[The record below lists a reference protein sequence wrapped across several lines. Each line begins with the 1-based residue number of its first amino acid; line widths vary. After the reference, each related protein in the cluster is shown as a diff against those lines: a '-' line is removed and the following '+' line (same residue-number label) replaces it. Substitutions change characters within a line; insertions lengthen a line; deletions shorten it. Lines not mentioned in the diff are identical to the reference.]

1 MDNPGKIFT
10 ITQNVDGLSLRAGHP
25 VSNLVEVHG
34 DLWTLKCER
43 GGRCGYSEKNLND
56 PVVPA
61 LEVADE
67 FPDDE
72 EVSRIPKG
80 ELPHCPR
87 CNSLL
92 RPGVVF
98 FNEQLP
104 GKGSLFSALRSSFCD
119 R

>member
-1 MDNPGKIFT
+1 M
-10 ITQNVDGLSLRAGHP
+10 A
-25 VSNLVEVHG
+25 VHG

-43 GGRCGYSEKNLND
+43 GKRCTYSEKNFND

-61 LEVADE
+61 LQVPEK

-72 EVSRIPKG
+72 NVPTIPKKD
-80 ELPHCPR
+80 LPHCPK

-104 GKGSLFSALRSSFCD
+104 GGYCFKHC
-119 R
+119 

>member
-1 MDNPGKIFT
+1 M
-10 ITQNVDGLSLRAGHP
+10 
-25 VSNLVEVHG
+25 SNIVEVHG

-43 GGRCGYSEKNLND
+43 GERCGYTEKNMND

-61 LEVADE
+61 LQVTDEE

-72 EVSRIPKG
+72 EVPRIPKG
-80 ELPHCPR
+80 ALPHCPK

-104 GKGSLFSALRSSFCD
+104 GRFL
-119 R
+119 